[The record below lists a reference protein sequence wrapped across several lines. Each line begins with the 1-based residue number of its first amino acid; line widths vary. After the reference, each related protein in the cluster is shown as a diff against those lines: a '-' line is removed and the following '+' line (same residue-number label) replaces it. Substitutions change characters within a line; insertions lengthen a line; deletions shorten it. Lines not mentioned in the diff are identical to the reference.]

1 MWAFFKN
8 LFKKPSKQ
16 IDPNFE
22 TFVNNLIQY
31 GNKEGNFYTF
41 YLDKPQVIS
50 DEISKMIQQI
60 NPGFKNTNRI
70 KIEFVGY
77 HTEIELLSAFVYNS
91 TADLYEFIDITPEIL
106 TALKWEWKITQ
117 PNNNENL

>member
-1 MWAFFKN
+1 MCTFFKN
-8 LFKKPSKQ
+8 LFKKSSTQ

-22 TFVNNLIQY
+22 TFINNLIQY
-31 GNKEGNFYTF
+31 GNQEGNFYTL
-41 YLDKPQVIS
+41 YLNKHQVIS

-77 HTEIELLSAFVYNS
+77 HTEIGILSAFVYNS

-106 TALKWEWKITQ
+106 TALKWGWEIKQ
-117 PNNNENL
+117 PI

>member
-1 MWAFFKN
+1 MWTFIKN

-22 TFVNNLIQY
+22 TFINNLIQY
-31 GNKEGNFYTF
+31 GNQEGNFYTL
-41 YLDKPQVIS
+41 YLNKHQVIS

-70 KIEFVGY
+70 KIEFIGY
-77 HTEIELLSAFVYNS
+77 HTEIGLLSAFVYNS

-106 TALKWEWKITQ
+106 AALKWKWEIKQ
-117 PNNNENL
+117 PNN

>member
-1 MWAFFKN
+1 MWTFIKN
-8 LFKKPSKQ
+8 LFTKPSKQ

-22 TFVNNLIQY
+22 TFINNLIQY
-31 GNKEGNFYTF
+31 GDQNDNFYTF

-50 DEISKMIQQI
+50 DEISQMIQQI

-77 HTEIELLSAFVYNS
+77 HTEQNNLYAFVYNS
-91 TADLYEFIDITPEIL
+91 TADLYEFIDITPELL
-106 TALKWEWKITQ
+106 TALKWEWENKK
-117 PNNNENL
+117 PN